1 MKTPD
6 LTAIPTTAVTNLAE
20 YVARVVQISNALDL
34 PYGNLWYRGIARGDL
49 KMVPGHIWRNILDEN
64 SILEEFMVSL
74 PAYSSRSHDDPW
86 EVYSL
91 MQHYG
96 LPTRLLDWSK
106 SPLAALYFALDF
118 SKSGA
123 EATQTPVV
131 WAMNPYAL
139 NYVSHSKEVLFVPL
153 SKFGF
158 SGHEHLVDSY
168 LPLSLRPFRVAAG
181 TGFNRLP
188 IAIEPPFSNPRV
200 LAQQGCFTVHGSDP
214 FALEDIPGMRAHL
227 VRIEVDASSTSLIR
241 AELEQMGFRSE
252 WIYQDLD
259 RLSKRIVTERCAP
272 DA

>member
-6 LTAIPTTAVTNLAE
+6 LTAIPTSAVTNLAE
-20 YVARVVQISNALDL
+20 YVARVVQISDALGL
-34 PYGNLWYRGIARGDL
+34 QYGNLWYRGIARGDL
-49 KMVPGHIWRNILDEN
+49 KLIPGHVWRNISDED

-74 PAYSSRSHDDPW
+74 PAYSSRNHDDPW
-86 EVYSL
+86 ELYSL

-118 SKSGA
+118 SESSA

-139 NYVSHSKEVLFVPL
+139 NYFSHRKEALFVPL
-153 SKFGF
+153 TKFGHT
-158 SGHEHLVDSY
+158 GDEQLVDSY

-181 TGFNRLP
+181 AGFSPLP

-200 LAQQGCFTVHGSDP
+200 LAQQGCFTVHGTDRD
-214 FALEDIPGMRAHL
+214 ALEDIAGMRAHL
-227 VRIEVDASSTSLIR
+227 VRIEVDASSTLRVR

-252 WIYQDLD
+252 WIYQDVD
-259 RLSKRIVTERCAP
+259 RLSKRIIDERCAP
-272 DA
+272 